1 MLVSCCWKLTVF
13 FSCSWVVVVAGFTPL
28 SSPSTSKQADATLPS
43 RDFWRKER
51 SAEEV
56 KSRVL
61 ACLADVADRQT
72 IIPTNDATVA
82 TERVEVLSAEPPLV
96 LIHNFLSESMCN
108 DIIGTCL
115 ETDKMKES
123 TVGSTQKM
131 SETRTSSTVW
141 LKDPECQD
149 PLRLIAEKVS
159 MISGLPPTNMEN
171 LQVVK
176 YEPGQEFN
184 MHTDHMESFK

>member
-1 MLVSCCWKLTVF
+1 
-13 FSCSWVVVVAGFTPL
+13 
-28 SSPSTSKQADATLPS
+28 
-43 RDFWRKER
+43 
-51 SAEEV
+51 
-56 KSRVL
+56 
-61 ACLADVADRQT
+61 
-72 IIPTNDATVA
+72 
-82 TERVEVLSAEPPLV
+82 
-96 LIHNFLSESMCN
+96 
-108 DIIGTCL
+108 
-115 ETDKMKES
+115 MKES